1 MGDQYQLSRLNPPKR
16 YPQTART
23 QDVQDRKPAST
34 IFGTHKR
41 YPKVLVPGRHY
52 SGMLLLAGLTRVVVA
67 DVQRLNSIFCYAVDI
82 INLKLQM
89 LPTRDPYNKYR

>member
-1 MGDQYQLSRLNPPKR
+1 
-16 YPQTART
+16 
-23 QDVQDRKPAST
+23 
-34 IFGTHKR
+34 
-41 YPKVLVPGRHY
+41 
-52 SGMLLLAGLTRVVVA
+52 MLLLAGLTRVVVA